1 VVTTHGEVWWADTP
15 PPVGTRPVLI
25 LTRAA
30 ACPVRTV
37 LTVAFLT
44 RTIRNIPVEVKLMP
58 ADGVPKE
65 CVANLDLINT
75 IPKSAIKRH
84 ICTLSPTKM
93 LEVRKAARFALGL

>member
-1 VVTTHGEVWWADTP
+1 
-15 PPVGTRPVLI
+15 
-25 LTRAA
+25 
-30 ACPVRTV
+30 
-37 LTVAFLT
+37 
-44 RTIRNIPVEVKLMP
+44 MP

-93 LEVRKAARFALGL
+93 LEVRKARFALDL